1 MPLEIRE
8 RDLPG
13 VGVRYEADLSAE
25 ETVAVLIHN
34 TGRRDLYYRD
44 GDETVDFE
52 HVVELTDSQARA
64 LGLLLVGAYYQPVP
78 AQAGE
83 VTPTDEH
90 TKWYQVA
97 EDAPAVGESLGDLGI
112 GVETDAV
119 VLAIIRRG
127 DRTTHPSDD
136 FVLQVDD
143 HLVAIG
149 DQTAHQKLGELIHG
163 TQPQ

>member
-8 RDLPG
+8 RELPG
-13 VGVRYEADLSAE
+13 VGVRYEADLSPE

-64 LGLLLVGAYYQPVP
+64 LRLLLVGAYYQPVP

-97 EDAPAVGESLGDLGI
+97 EDAPAVGKSLGDLGV
-112 GVETDAV
+112 GDETNAA

-127 DRTTHPSDD
+127 DRTVHPSED

-149 DQTAHQKLGELIHG
+149 DQTAHEKLAELIHG
-163 TQPQ
+163 T